1 MQTKINL
8 PSSGTI
14 DMYDDIAVSCTYSIA
29 DIKDPDKRNTSF
41 SKTIT
46 IPGTKN
52 NNKLFGQLFEIG
64 IDGSFNPNLK
74 TPCNLTVDNVIIMRG
89 NLQLLTVKKIDNDKI
104 EYDCAII
111 GVTGNIF
118 AELSDNKLEYLDLS
132 EYDHLLLQYNQAQSW
147 ATSIIKNGG
156 YYAFTLGEGYVYP
169 LIDYGDDS
177 QHIGWDVTQLL
188 PAVYAKTYLDKIFKY
203 AGFTYDSTFLNSTFF
218 KSLIIP
224 GIVPTLTDAQ
234 IALKECRVTPV
245 GTTNYSN
252 NNGGV
257 VLPLQ
262 DDSTGSNYDPGNCFN
277 TTFYAYYAPTNTSQE
292 VEVNITATVNLGT
305 PPVGAT
311 QYNGSIGFQ
320 VLIYKVDV
328 ITGINTVVCN
338 APFTTQPITSP
349 RLPIPPSNITASYD
363 YNTKTKVN
371 LSVGDSVY
379 VKIRTNNNFISWYN
393 ASNVYISG
401 TQTQLLKVASTS
413 YFTNRVLNKSIS
425 ENETVVMNN
434 TIPTDIL
441 MKDYLMSII
450 RMFNLYVEPDADNAN
465 KLNIEPRNTFYSTA
479 SPLDWTTK
487 LSLDKQLEI
496 KPMAAL
502 DAKTYKFTYKQDDDY
517 YNAQY
522 SGKYSQIYGERIWDV
537 QNEFLKNEKKIEVIF
552 APTPCVNFNNSDRIT
567 PAIYAKDNANVIT
580 KKTGKLRILYYGGLI
595 SCQTPWTHFYFEP
608 AKIHNYV
615 NYTVYPYAGMI
626 DHPTNPTLDLGFGAV
641 KEVYFTIKKW
651 PTANLF
657 NTYYK
662 AFIEEISDKDSK
674 IVVAY
679 LYLTIADINQLDFGR
694 LIHIDGI
701 NYRLNKIIDFNPVLN
716 QLTKVELLKAK
727 NQTAFTPKTGTVR
740 GGTKTALPE

>member
-8 PSSGTI
+8 LSSGTI

-74 TPCNLTVDNVIIMRG
+74 TSCNLTVDNVIIMRG

-104 EYDCAII
+104 EYDCTII

-118 AELSDNKLEYLDLS
+118 AELSDNKLEDLDLS
-132 EYDHLLLQYNQAQSW
+132 EYDHALTTINQSNSW
-147 ATSIIKNGG
+147 ASSIIKNGSA
-156 YYAFTLGEGYVYP
+156 YAFTLGEGYVYP

-177 QHIGWDVTQLL
+177 QHAKWDVTQLIT
-188 PAVYAKTYLDKIFKY
+188 AIYAKTYFDKIFKY
-203 AGFTYDSTFLNSTFF
+203 AGFTYNSTFLNSTFF

-224 GIVPTLTDAQ
+224 GILPTLTDTQIVNKEFQAQ
-234 IALKECRVTPV
+234 LINNFNYAVPCSPTQMQF
-245 GTTNYSN
+245 TNTSS
-252 NNGGV
+252 
-257 VLPLQ
+257 P
-262 DDSTGSNYDPGNCFN
+262 NYDPGNVFYEAGYTYYSPSNNKVELNINLTGSYFFDDTNIFTLNPPFVKFTGNVNFHVLILKTSNGVTTVISNSSIPILPQNTNVYPGN
-277 TTFYAYYAPTNTSQE
+277 TTPNYNYFVKTTTPLLTGDFIQVQIYVDPKQYKLYDATNTE
-292 VEVNITATVNLGT
+292 GYDALAV
-305 PPVGAT
+305 PV
-311 QYNGSIGFQ
+311 
-320 VLIYKVDV
+320 
-328 ITGINTVVCN
+328 
-338 APFTTQPITSP
+338 FTIK
-349 RLPIPPSNITASYD
+349 TASYFS
-363 YNTKTKVN
+363 NRMVN
-371 LSVGDSVY
+371 NVISQGDT
-379 VKIRTNNNFISWYN
+379 I
-393 ASNVYISG
+393 
-401 TQTQLLKVASTS
+401 
-413 YFTNRVLNKSIS
+413 
-425 ENETVVMNN
+425 VMNN

-450 RMFNLYVEPDADNAN
+450 RMFNLYVEPDADIAN
-465 KLNIEPRNTFYSTA
+465 QLNIEPRNTFYSTA
-479 SPLDWTTK
+479 SPLDWTAK

-496 KPMAAL
+496 KPMGAL

-567 PAIYAKDNANVIT
+567 PAIYARDNNGVIT
-580 KKTGKLRILYYGGLI
+580 KKTGKLRILYYGGLVPCYI
-595 SCQTPWTHFYFEP
+595 AWKHADGNTYF
-608 AKIHNYV
+608 NYFF
-615 NYTVYPYAGMI
+615 YPYAGML

-641 KEVYFTIKKW
+641 KEVYFTLTKW

-662 AFIEEISDKDSK
+662 TFIEEISDKDSK

-740 GGTKTALPE
+740 GGIKTALPE